1 MSLRYPD
8 DLPLRDDLREGH
20 AAAWAEIAQPGV
32 SWTGAD
38 RVAIVAEA
46 RAALDCKL
54 CTARKSALS
63 PNAAQ
68 GEHDAASTLSAP
80 IVDAIHRLRTDPQ
93 RLTRSWFDSLIPV
106 QLSQPAY
113 AELVSLVC
121 SSVIIDTQHNA
132 LGLPAAS
139 LPDPVEGEPGG
150 ELLEG
155 TVDIGAW
162 LPVMDTE
169 ADLADTGLPTVPNIA
184 RALTLVPRAAAL
196 FFGAFRPHYRLKDLH
211 LAISQAQAEF
221 VASRV
226 SSLNQCFY

>member
-1 MSLRYPD
+1 MSLHYPD

-20 AAAWAEIAQPGV
+20 ATAWAEIAQPGV

-38 RVAIVAEA
+38 RLAIVAEA
-46 RAALDCKL
+46 RSALDCNL
-54 CTARKSALS
+54 CSARKSALS
-63 PNAAQ
+63 PNAVQ
-68 GEHDAASTLSAP
+68 GDHDASSNLSAP

-93 RLTRSWFDSLIPV
+93 RLTRSWFDSLIPD

-121 SSVIIDTQHNA
+121 TSVIIDTEHNS
-132 LGLPAAS
+132 LGLPVPALPEAA
-139 LPDPVEGEPGG
+139 DGEPDG
-150 ELLEG
+150 ELLDD

-162 LPVMDTE
+162 LPVMKTE

-184 RALTLVPRAAAL
+184 RALSLVPSAAAL
-196 FFGAFRPHYRLKDLH
+196 FFVAFRPHYRLQQLH

-221 VASRV
+221 IASRV
-226 SSLNQCFY
+226 SALNQCFY